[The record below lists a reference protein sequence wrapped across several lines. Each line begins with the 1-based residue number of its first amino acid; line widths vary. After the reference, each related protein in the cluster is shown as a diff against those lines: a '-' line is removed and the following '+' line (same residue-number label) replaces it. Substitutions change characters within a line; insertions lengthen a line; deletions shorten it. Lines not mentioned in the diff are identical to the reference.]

1 VSEANV
7 AVKVEEISPVKK
19 KLSFEIPWDDVK
31 KGLDEVY
38 RDVAKTARIRGFRQG
53 KIPRN
58 ILERHYKEHV
68 EGETV
73 TKLVNQFYWDAV
85 KEHDIRV
92 VAQPQVDQQGI
103 EPEKNFSF
111 TATVEVEP
119 LLTPVGYLDLE
130 LEKEEPAVTQQ
141 DIDNRLKEIQQM
153 FATMQDIEEERG
165 LAAGEFA
172 TLDFEGSLAGEALKE
187 LKAENY
193 FLEVGSNILVPGFED
208 QLVGMKKGETRLVQ
222 VRFPDDYQAA
232 HLAGKDVSF
241 SVVLK
246 GLKEKKLPEINE
258 DFVKNF
264 EKYDSLESL
273 KADIGKSLEAEKK
286 AQIGEDLRKSI
297 VDKLLENK
305 GNEFDVPPSFV
316 ERQIFQMMADTQRR
330 LLSRGMDKKTATELT
345 VKMHDTF
352 RDEAKRIVLTAL
364 IIKNISRIENISAGE
379 DEVEERIRMMA
390 ESRGQTVEALRESLD
405 KDDML
410 DHIANEILHQKVFD
424 FIESKAKISMVQKSG
439 SDDREDNS

>member
-316 ERQIFQMMADTQRR
+316 ERQIFKMMADTQRR

-424 FIESKAKISMVQKSG
+424 FIESKAKINMVQKSG